1 MGKTTPQVQ
10 ETSSLEPKDVPFVG
24 WSRAAHEFR
33 VKAATLAPKGILP
46 LLIGDPGVGKRCMAR
61 AWRDV
66 AGFGAEIPIIDLD
79 QVAVGIASEVHRIY
93 HSSPG
98 ATPCLLPL
106 R

>member
-61 AWRDV
+61 VRVTSRALVRRPRSSTWTLTRGS
-66 AGFGAEIPIIDLD
+66 APKM
-79 QVAVGIASEVHRIY
+79 HRVY
-93 HSSPG
+93 DSPS
-98 ATPCLLPL
+98 
-106 R
+106 